1 MKVIA
6 EVILHYGKE
15 TLEYAL
21 KSLEPFADKIVIL
34 YSKYPSQGF
43 SSPTA
48 VNPDTREE
56 LFAIAKKFPKT
67 EWVDCQ
73 PMGSEGEHR
82 GRIFEYTKEYDVC
95 MLCDADEVYEPNDLG
110 RVLHEVF
117 IGDKRY
123 YNVDGFIHFWKTK
136 EWCCTDSFRPTRF
149 IRLAANDNSYGEV
162 KCRIYHFSCA
172 QDIKTIQY
180 KWTVSGHHD
189 ELRKDWF
196 QIFNDWSPEN
206 QIKDVHPTS
215 FGVWPAVQKFTGIL
229 PYGL

>member
-15 TLEYAL
+15 YLEYAL
-21 KSLEPFADKIVIL
+21 KSLEPFVDKVVIL

-56 LFAIAKKFPKT
+56 LFAIAKQFPKT

-73 PMGSEGEHR
+73 PMRSEGEHR
-82 GRIFEYTKEYDVC
+82 NRIYDYVKDYDVC
-95 MLCDADEVYEPNDLG
+95 MLCDADEVYEPSDLG
-110 RVLHEVF
+110 RALHEVYE
-117 IGDKRY
+117 GNKRY

-149 IRLAANDNSYGEV
+149 IRLAATDNSYGEL

-196 QIFNDWSPEN
+196 QIFNDWSPDN

-215 FGVWPAVQKFTGIL
+215 FGVWPAVEKFNGIL